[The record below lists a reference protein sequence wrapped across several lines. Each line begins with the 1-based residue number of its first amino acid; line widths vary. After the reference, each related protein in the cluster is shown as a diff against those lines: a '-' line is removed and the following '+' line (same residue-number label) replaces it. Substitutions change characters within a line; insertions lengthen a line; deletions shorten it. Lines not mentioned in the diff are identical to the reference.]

1 MTTGSEPPQ
10 LIALLLRPG
19 HAPPPELAP
28 PGALAANFQAGHAS
42 SILVTRSSLRAV
54 KQGLRL
60 PPRPQR
66 QIHTA
71 AALVH
76 LDGQHL
82 V

>member
-1 MTTGSEPPQ
+1 MTLVQRPPQ

-28 PGALAANFQAGHAS
+28 PGALATTFQAGHAN
-42 SILVTRSSLRAV
+42 SILVTRSTLRAV